1 VKLLRQRIEC
11 NDVGRLWR
19 GWREIDGDGSV
30 YQASSSRTAKPALD
44 GVEMWATGC
53 AEDDERST
61 SKQKE
66 IIEEEWVKASALAGE
81 ELKLCS
87 RGKVSMLTLA

>member
-1 VKLLRQRIEC
+1 MQRRRSG
-11 NDVGRLWR
+11 VRR

-44 GVEMWATGC
+44 DVKMGATGC

-66 IIEEEWVKASALAGE
+66 IIEDEGEGVRRWWVKS
-81 ELKLCS
+81 
-87 RGKVSMLTLA
+87 